1 MARDPLH
8 TVLCDRLGIE
18 HPIIAF
24 THCKDVAVAVI
35 NAGAFAVYGAAP
47 HSPDEIAADIK
58 WIRDRIGGKQ
68 FGMDLLLP
76 AAAPPAGTID
86 ELRAQIP
93 DEHRRFVE
101 SMEERYQIPPPKGT
115 VEHFQLGW
123 INQDRARKQLDVV
136 LEERVPVLAFGL
148 GSPAFII
155 EAAHERGIQVWGLVG
170 KPRQARRE
178 IEAGVDAIIAQGTD
192 AAGHTGSIG
201 TFSIVPAVAAIA
213 GDVPVI
219 AAGGI
224 TTGQHLAAALCLGAA
239 AVWTGTVWLP
249 SRESDVDI
257 ILKEKLIAAT
267 AEDTVHSKCMSGFSM
282 RILRCTWTEEWEKP
296 EAPEPLPA
304 PYQLLLG
311 GELHQAVKD
320 YRIEPFMTDAAGQGV
335 GFVTSMKPARQIV
348 FDMVDDARTVLEGLT
363 SDAAVPTTTG

>member
-1 MARDPLH
+1 MVNDPLH
-8 TVLCDRLGIE
+8 TRLCDGLGIE
-18 HPIIAF
+18 FPIIAF

-47 HSPDEIAADIK
+47 HSPDEIASDIK
-58 WIRDRIGGKQ
+58 WIRERVSGKP

-93 DEHRRFVE
+93 EEHKRFVE
-101 SMEERYQIPPPKGT
+101 EMKQRYEIPAPKGV

-123 INQDRARKQLDVV
+123 VSQDRARKQLDVV

-155 EAAHERGIQVWGLVG
+155 EAAHERGMQVWGLVG
-170 KPRQARRE
+170 KPRQAKRE
-178 IEAGVDAIIAQGTD
+178 LGAGVDAIIAQGTD

-213 GDVPVI
+213 AGKVPVI

-224 TTGQHLAAALCLGAA
+224 TTGQHLAAALCLGASG
-239 AVWTGTVWLP
+239 VWTGTVWLP

-282 RILRCTWTEEWEKP
+282 RILRCTWTEEWERP

-335 GFVTSMKPARQIV
+335 GFVTSMKPAREIV
-348 FDMVDDARTVLEGLT
+348 FDMVDEARSVFESLT
-363 SDAAVPTTTG
+363 SDSPVGAPS